1 MMKKSKIATLSI
13 VAITATL
20 VIGGTIMALQN
31 KNLFTH
37 GTKQEK
43 KKEQD
48 PQEKQLAYL
57 KKHEEELADFV
68 KALNSKVESVQFDW
82 DSMKVE
88 DIGNGTPQ
96 GGGYI
101 LTVDGRINNNKDTEF
116 TLGIPLNHDSNEVP
130 EELVIYEMQPIRI
143 LRDGGWFLYE

>member
-1 MMKKSKIATLSI
+1 MKTIKSTLLVASLILVFLGAIII
-13 VAITATL
+13 V
-20 VIGGTIMALQN
+20 QN
-31 KNLFTH
+31 KNLFTD

-48 PQEKQLAYL
+48 PHEKQLAYL

-68 KALNSKVESVQFDW
+68 KSLNSKVESVQFDW
-82 DSMKVE
+82 ESMKVE

-101 LTVDGRINNNKDTEF
+101 LTLDGRINNNKDTEF
-116 TLGIPLNHDSNEVP
+116 TLGIALEHDSNEVP
-130 EELVIYEMQPIRI
+130 EKLVIYEIQPIRVLKDNVWDI
-143 LRDGGWFLYE
+143 YE